1 MRVLVFGASG
11 ARGSRLVPQ
20 PIERGYETATRP
32 NPARRPQ
39 ADSSR
44 RVLSRQGRARREGAA
59 DGT

>member
-1 MRVLVFGASG
+1 MRVLVFGATG
-11 ARGSRLVPQ
+11 ASGSRLVPQ

-32 NPARRPQ
+32 TPARRTQ

-44 RVLSRQGRARREGAA
+44 RVLARHGRARPEGAA